1 MTKVEIILKKAKRVI
16 NAPCPKKLETIVTQM
31 EYIKIFIRDLNTMDV
46 HSDDLDEVIGK
57 LEDRL
62 EELSSLRENQ
72 NQVGE
77 QQSGKKFSSIP
88 LDGEKLTGSNWAI
101 WKAKTNSRLKYY
113 ECANAIVEKL
123 DDDSE
128 ENTRAHMIILNSI
141 EKNVL
146 GLIEIPNNAYDL
158 WKVVANK
165 YESHHSGH
173 LTELFQ
179 KLCHQT
185 LEDYSQID
193 AHLDTMK
200 SYFNEING
208 IKKILAATPF
218 LHIVLQ
224 SLCLPFN
231 TPQTLIANNDPLED
245 IDYVFRSLSAEAKSK
260 VTQMANYT
268 NNGSRKTFEKKSIIR
283 CKLCKKKG
291 HLVQDCFKVKKAITQ
306 KNEETFPRRANFS
319 VFHSTL
325 LSIMMVTGY

>member
-1 MTKVEIILKKAKRVI
+1 
-16 NAPCPKKLETIVTQM
+16 
-31 EYIKIFIRDLNTMDV
+31 MDV
-46 HSDDLDEVIGK
+46 HSDELDEVIGK

-72 NQVGE
+72 NQVGD
-77 QQSGKKFSSIP
+77 QQSEKKFSSIP
-88 LDGEKLTGSNWAI
+88 FDGEKLTGSNWAI

-146 GLIEIPNNAYDL
+146 GLIKIPNNVYDL
-158 WKVVANK
+158 WKVVTNK
-165 YESHHSGH
+165 YESHHSGQ

-179 KLCHQT
+179 T
-185 LEDYSQID
+185 LEDYFQID

-208 IKKILAATPF
+208 IKKIL
-218 LHIVLQ
+218 HIVLQ

-231 TPQTLIANNDPLED
+231 TPQTLIAN
-245 IDYVFRSLSAEAKSK
+245 R
-260 VTQMANYT
+260 
-268 NNGSRKTFEKKSIIR
+268 
-283 CKLCKKKG
+283 
-291 HLVQDCFKVKKAITQ
+291 
-306 KNEETFPRRANFS
+306 
-319 VFHSTL
+319 
-325 LSIMMVTGY
+325 

>member
-1 MTKVEIILKKAKRVI
+1 
-16 NAPCPKKLETIVTQM
+16 
-31 EYIKIFIRDLNTMDV
+31 MDV
-46 HSDDLDEVIGK
+46 HSDELDEVIGK

-113 ECANAIVEKL
+113 ECAKAIVEKL
-123 DDDSE
+123 EDDSE
-128 ENTRAHMIILNSI
+128 ENARAHMIILNSI

-146 GLIEIPNNAYDL
+146 GLIKIPNNVYDL
-158 WKVVANK
+158 WKVVTNK
-165 YESHHSGH
+165 YESHHSGQ

-179 KLCHQT
+179 KLCYQT
-185 LEDYSQID
+185 LEDYFQID

-208 IKKILAATPF
+208 IKKIL
-218 LHIVLQ
+218 HIVLQ

-231 TPQTLIANNDPLED
+231 TPQTLIAN
-245 IDYVFRSLSAEAKSK
+245 R
-260 VTQMANYT
+260 
-268 NNGSRKTFEKKSIIR
+268 
-283 CKLCKKKG
+283 
-291 HLVQDCFKVKKAITQ
+291 
-306 KNEETFPRRANFS
+306 
-319 VFHSTL
+319 
-325 LSIMMVTGY
+325 